1 MKKGVKVEGVQ
12 GRLAGKCLED
22 WKIRQKTEEERDQ
35 G

>member
-22 WKIRQKTEEERDQ
+22 WRTRLKTDEERGQ